1 MIKILIKI
9 GIEETYSNII
19 KVFYDKP
26 TANIL
31 QGENM
36 KAFL

>member
-1 MIKILIKI
+1 MIKILNKVDIK
-9 GIEETYSNII
+9 ETYPNII
-19 KVFYDKP
+19 KFFYDKP